1 MLTYA
6 RFVAMLIWVFLGGAV
21 LRLIKWLSTSVLPP
35 GPVKAAFRWIEEW
48 GVDSICVGLL
58 VAALINIKIIKKKKH
73 TPPCHGKSCSAL
85 HRSSCE
91 RIAADVC
98 GRMLTYADVC

>member
-1 MLTYA
+1 MLMYA

-21 LRLIKWLSTSVLPP
+21 LRLIKWLSTSVLPH

-58 VAALINIKIIKKKKH
+58 VAALIKYI
-73 TPPCHGKSCSAL
+73 
-85 HRSSCE
+85 
-91 RIAADVC
+91 
-98 GRMLTYADVC
+98 

>member
-58 VAALINIKIIKKKKH
+58 VAVLTNMLKKFKKIKKNTH
-73 TPPCHGKSCSAL
+73 AAL
-85 HRSSCE
+85 PRQ
-91 RIAADVC
+91 
-98 GRMLTYADVC
+98 GL

>member
-58 VAALINIKIIKKKKH
+58 VAARTNIKIFFFKKK
-73 TPPCHGKSCSAL
+73 TPPCDGKACSAL
-85 HRSSCE
+85 N
-91 RIAADVC
+91 
-98 GRMLTYADVC
+98 RMLTYAEVC